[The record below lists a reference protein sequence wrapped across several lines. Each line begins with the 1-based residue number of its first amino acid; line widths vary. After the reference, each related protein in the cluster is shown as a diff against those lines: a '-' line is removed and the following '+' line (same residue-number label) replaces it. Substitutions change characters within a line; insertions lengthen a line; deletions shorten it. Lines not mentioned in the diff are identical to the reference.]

1 MARRY
6 HPPQSAIHQTDKLAS
21 SKTTKASK
29 DNYVS
34 ISCSCPMI
42 PVPVS
47 PNPPELARTACFG
60 IETLF
65 LTASAAHKSV
75 GRTASLIIACGS
87 MKRSTGKN
95 LLGCLYRVC
104 ETSVPLPEFPA
115 TGYDPLVALAPDL

>member
-65 LTASAAHKSV
+65 LTASLWLDEA
-75 GRTASLIIACGS
+75 
-87 MKRSTGKN
+87 
-95 LLGCLYRVC
+95 LYRQ
-104 ETSVPLPEFPA
+104 ELEESSDWNLKLEFPVSSF
-115 TGYDPLVALAPDL
+115 PPRALSLHTNLDG